1 MSNPQVL
8 TTLHALR
15 HAPGVLGSFLWMDD
29 GRLVAADVT
38 PARPAAQLQMV
49 ARRLAS
55 IATAYASAGQ
65 CLEHVTLVYEQ
76 YQLHIS
82 GLANAS
88 LVVVLTRA
96 CSLPTVLP
104 VIDDVL
110 RELSRMPE
118 LGLATSTQRTPVTT
132 ILEPERLQPDAARS
146 YRGGRILE

>member
-1 MSNPQVL
+1 MSNPQALAV
-8 TTLHALR
+8 LHALR

-29 GRLVAADVT
+29 GRLMAADVT

-65 CLEHVTLVYEQ
+65 CLEHVTLTYEQ

-118 LGLATSTQRTPVTT
+118 LGLASSTSAMS
-132 ILEPERLQPDAARS
+132 LNEPERLQPEAARS

>member
-1 MSNPQVL
+1 MSNTHVL
-8 TTLHALR
+8 SALHALR

-38 PARPAAQLQMV
+38 PSRPAAQLQMV

-96 CSLPTVLP
+96 CSLSTVLP
-104 VIDDVL
+104 VINDVL
-110 RELSRMPE
+110 RELSRLPE
-118 LGLATSTQRTPVTT
+118 LGLAPQTSVAQ
-132 ILEPERLQPDAARS
+132 LHEPERAQPEAARS

>member
-1 MSNPQVL
+1 MMNNTHVL
-8 TTLHALR
+8 TTLHGLR

-38 PARPAAQLQMV
+38 PARSPAQLQMV

-76 YQLHIS
+76 YQLHLS

-110 RELSRMPE
+110 RELSRMSE
-118 LGLATSTQRTPVTT
+118 LGLAPITPLTSFN
-132 ILEPERLQPDAARS
+132 EPERVQPEAARS